1 MGTDC
6 RILANGQLIG
16 NGPFPIT
23 GTNSIAYNLLVA
35 EDKRKEV
42 KFDLTTEGK
51 GHISLDVAIVNARR
65 LVRQDEQRYLN
76 RLGWEEIVWST
87 SESDAGCASIKVI
100 LQFRRPGRGLPEEES
115 GLEEFLFNYNGE
127 LQDRQVLAWPS
138 NSSAPTVTELVP
150 TPLPTP
156 APTTSLVPVPT
167 PDAMF
172 VSQWGTWG
180 TGYGEFRN
188 PAGVAVASDGSVYV
202 TDWLNNRIQKFT
214 SEGVFVNRLGSYGRG
229 DGDLRD
235 PAGVAVASD
244 GSVYVTDW
252 SNNRTQ
258 KFSPR
263 P

>member
-115 GLEEFLFNYNGE
+115 GLEEFLFDYNGD
-127 LQDRQVLAWPS
+127 LQVRRVLSWPD
-138 NSSAPTVTELVP
+138 NSSAPAVTQSASGAELIHDASAYLENGESYNENGQHELAIAEFNKAIQVG
-150 TPLPTP
+150 
-156 APTTSLVPVPT
+156 
-167 PDAMF
+167 PDAR
-172 VSQWGTWG
+172 VSVWNGG
-180 TGYGEFRN
+180 GVVVGIV
-188 PAGVAVASDGSVYV
+188 VAVG
-202 TDWLNNRIQKFT
+202 TT
-214 SEGVFVNRLGSYGRG
+214 TGV
-229 DGDLRD
+229 
-235 PAGVAVASD
+235 
-244 GSVYVTDW
+244 
-252 SNNRTQ
+252 
-258 KFSPR
+258 
-263 P
+263 